1 MHHYNY
7 TLEKYIIKDTSNNI
21 IGLLNFSQ
29 IKLSVVKAVA
39 EIETNEDKTT
49 FLTRIIP
56 VTTLESSQ

>member
-39 EIETNEDKTT
+39 EIETTKFNSCTHSISG
-49 FLTRIIP
+49 LH
-56 VTTLESSQ
+56 